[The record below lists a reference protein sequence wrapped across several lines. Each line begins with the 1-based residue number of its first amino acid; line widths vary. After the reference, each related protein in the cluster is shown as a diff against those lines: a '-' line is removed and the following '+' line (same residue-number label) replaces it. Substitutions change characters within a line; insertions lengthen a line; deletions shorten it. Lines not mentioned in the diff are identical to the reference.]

1 MDYIGGTI
9 KNVIF
14 RKVKSRQIVIHTL
27 KEFSDAAMKFVPS
40 IITVYLPIS
49 DEIVEP
55 ESINQSLSI
64 PKTLSI
70 YKFVR
75 QINDRGDCSIEFFKT
90 VVDQEAF
97 HSQWYNKAGVCGQ
110 DKSDKSD
117 NECLTCGEW
126 YIENGSEWLQCPI
139 CEQWFHETCFY
150 V

>member
-1 MDYIGGTI
+1 M
-9 KNVIF
+9 
-14 RKVKSRQIVIHTL
+14 IHTL

-75 QINDRGDCSIEFFKT
+75 QINDRGDCSIEFFKMA
-90 VVDQEAF
+90 VDQEAF
-97 HSQWYNKAGVCGQ
+97 HTQWYNKTGDVVCGHEMP
-110 DKSDKSD
+110 DKSDS
-117 NECLTCGEW
+117 
-126 YIENGSEWLQCPI
+126 
-139 CEQWFHETCFY
+139 
-150 V
+150 

>member
-1 MDYIGGTI
+1 MDYIGGII

-14 RKVKSRQIVIHTL
+14 RKVKSGQIVIHTH

-49 DEIVEP
+49 DEKVEP

-75 QINDRGDCSIEFFKT
+75 QINDRGDCSKEFFKMQ
-90 VVDQEAF
+90 VDQKAF
-97 HSQWYNKAGVCGQ
+97 HTQWYNKTGDVVCGHE
-110 DKSDKSD
+110 KSDKSD
-117 NECLTCGEW
+117 
-126 YIENGSEWLQCPI
+126 S
-139 CEQWFHETCFY
+139 
-150 V
+150 

>member
-1 MDYIGGTI
+1 M
-9 KNVIF
+9 
-14 RKVKSRQIVIHTL
+14 IHTL

-75 QINDRGDCSIEFFKT
+75 QINDRGDCSIEFFKMA
-90 VVDQEAF
+90 VDQEAF
-97 HSQWYNKAGVCGQ
+97 HTQWYNKTGDVVCGHEMSN
-110 DKSDKSD
+110 KSDS
-117 NECLTCGEW
+117 
-126 YIENGSEWLQCPI
+126 
-139 CEQWFHETCFY
+139 
-150 V
+150 